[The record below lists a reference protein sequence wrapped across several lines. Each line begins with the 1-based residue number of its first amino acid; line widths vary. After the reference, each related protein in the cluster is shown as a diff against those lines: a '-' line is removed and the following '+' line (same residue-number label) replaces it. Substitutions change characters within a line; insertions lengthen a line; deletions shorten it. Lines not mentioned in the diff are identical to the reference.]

1 MNLNY
6 LIMDV
11 NLMTFISLIVSVLAI
26 FAYVNKRDREIKAKG
41 AEIALLKQQVAD
53 IKQDLRVIDTRLED
67 KIDSIGSKLDDLQ
80 KQIIEILKTK

>member
-1 MNLNY
+1 
-6 LIMDV
+6 MDV

>member
-1 MNLNY
+1 
-6 LIMDV
+6 MDYD
-11 NLMTFISLIVSVLAI
+11 LMTFLSLVVSVLAI